1 MKQMKRRTPKS
12 PGGPHQKPRGGPL
25 TSSQTPEEVL
35 FFTRLPKAR
44 HLDIVKLLLEH
55 GADVNQKGYGNHTA
69 LSRAI
74 CAGRKAVISF
84 LLTVPGVDLN
94 VKETGT
100 GDNLLHLAVNSGL
113 ADVYWQIAQAA
124 PHLEDEKNKDGMTPV
139 GTARMDFMKEL
150 EKEIKNLKTEEE

>member
-1 MKQMKRRTPKS
+1 MNKRTPKS
-12 PGGPHQKPRGGPL
+12 PGGPHPKPRGGPL
-25 TSSQTPEEVL
+25 TSSLTPAEVL

-69 LSRAI
+69 LSRAV

-84 LLTVPGVDLN
+84 LLTVPGIDLN

-100 GDNLLHLAVNSGL
+100 GDNLLHLAV
-113 ADVYWQIAQAA
+113 
-124 PHLEDEKNKDGMTPV
+124 DGMTPV

-150 EKEIKNLKTEEE
+150 EKEIKNLKEEEEEIE